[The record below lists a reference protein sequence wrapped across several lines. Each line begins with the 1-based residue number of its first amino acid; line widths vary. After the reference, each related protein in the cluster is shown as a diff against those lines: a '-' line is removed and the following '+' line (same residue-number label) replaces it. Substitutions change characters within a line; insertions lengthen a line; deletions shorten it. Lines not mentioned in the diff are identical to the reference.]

1 MGLGEAVIL
10 NSFSDEIHGLPPMER
25 PIDNLIISINDD
37 NSYQSEAVS
46 KRETEYIIGKALW

>member
-1 MGLGEAVIL
+1 MK
-10 NSFSDEIHGLPPMER
+10 IHGLPPMER